1 MSFLYRFDYIYKYI
15 YITTNFLFILKDQSK
30 PIFSRENV
38 TYPVHIEVNFGTF
51 RSRCQYI
58 LKRSSV
64 SFEETEKQHGKKL
77 QYVHEK
83 CRNKDKNSLRGV
95 IL

>member
-30 PIFSRENV
+30 PIFSRENG

-83 CRNKDKNSLRGV
+83 CRNKDKNSLWGV